1 MNNIMKRFITFWV
14 LIFIKYFDNNFDKY
28 PKEKKKINDEMEAPI
43 PNKILSFN
51 SKFLEK
57 LPKKNTVSE

>member
-1 MNNIMKRFITFWV
+1 MIRFIT
-14 LIFIKYFDNNFDKY
+14 LRILTSIKYLDNNFDEY
-28 PKEKKKINDEMEAPI
+28 PKVKKKINDEIEAPV

-57 LPKKNTVSE
+57 FPKKNTVSE

>member
-1 MNNIMKRFITFWV
+1 MNNMINKFITFRV
-14 LIFIKYFDNNFDKY
+14 LIFIKYFDSNFDKY

>member
-1 MNNIMKRFITFWV
+1 MNIIMNKFITFKV
-14 LIFIKYFDNNFDKY
+14 LIFIKYFDNNFDEY
-28 PKEKKKINDEMEAPI
+28 PNAKKKINDEIEAPI

-57 LPKKNTVSE
+57 LPRKNTVSE

>member
-1 MNNIMKRFITFWV
+1 MNNIMNKFITFCV
-14 LIFIKYFDNNFDKY
+14 LIFIKCFDSNFDKY
-28 PKEKKKINDEMEAPI
+28 PKAKKNMNDEVEAPK

>member
-1 MNNIMKRFITFWV
+1 MNKFITFWV
-14 LIFIKYFDNNFDKY
+14 LIFIKYFDSNFDKY
-28 PKEKKKINDEMEAPI
+28 PNAKKNMNDEVEAPK